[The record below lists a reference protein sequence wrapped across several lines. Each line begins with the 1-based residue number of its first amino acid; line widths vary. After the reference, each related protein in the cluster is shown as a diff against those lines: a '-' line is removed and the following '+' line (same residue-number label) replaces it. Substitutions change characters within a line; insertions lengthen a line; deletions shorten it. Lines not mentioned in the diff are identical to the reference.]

1 MFLTLR
7 VPPRTA
13 DLTSLRTSPLRNSM
27 LNAGQ
32 ETQKNLIPADPLARH
47 RAGSHHDPREK
58 LCPLPLVGH
67 LTEKGGPES
76 RALLRAKNTSSSKR
90 SVGLRNSMSGG
101 VFCGPTERCKAED
114 IMPLEARGFS
124 NAFNCILSVGLLAA
138 ILLHAAGLPA
148 QETTQK
154 RGSVKGIVSLVDAT
168 QETSTPEGLLLELK
182 PLAEGAA
189 SLWAVT
195 DAAGNYEFKD
205 VADGDYTL
213 QFQAEGFVPFTE
225 TLHLRNGT
233 SFVENISVK
242 LTGLRQKIEVSE
254 QVEPLSADS
263 SNASKL
269 SEKQLA
275 ILPLAEED
283 FKASLPLTP
292 GVIRTPEGKL
302 NFRGGGEDQ
311 SMLLVNDSKMTDPVT
326 GSFSIPVPLDAVQS
340 VSVLKTPYSAE
351 NGGFS
356 GGLTAVETVPP
367 PESWKF
373 GVRDLNVSLRGK
385 NDHFVGVARA
395 TPRVVFGGPL
405 LRNKVTFSEVFE
417 YDVIRDPVR
426 GLAWPRNEIKK
437 QGFNS
442 YSTLQAIVSSRHIVT
457 VTLNVFPQRTQ
468 FANITAL
475 IPQTASSDYDRKGA
489 SASLSDV
496 YSFSS
501 GAIFRIALTYTRF
514 DSNAHG
520 QGSEAML
527 LTPDGWGGNFFNS
540 WARSASQF
548 EAAPIYQF
556 APRSFL
562 GRHEIRIGANAT
574 HRSFRGSSL
583 SQTVRLL
590 REDGSPSEQ
599 IRFAGPGLLNASVTD
614 VEEFISDHWM
624 PNDHVAADL
633 GARFTSQ
640 SVGRT
645 VAFAPRF
652 GIAYSPGKDH
662 KTIFRAGAGLFYD
675 RVPLLAAD
683 FAGNPTRIIGEFG
696 LSGQATGNEIAFQ
709 NEYIAN
715 GSGLIASRIRQAP
728 NTSARSL
735 VTSAEVDRALWTGAV
750 LRLAYIHS
758 ATRDLFVLDPVGG
771 AGQGPSVL
779 GLFSSGTE
787 NYNEASVTL
796 RFHPIKESDLSV
808 SYVWSRSR
816 GDLNTLGDIMIPFE
830 QPVIRPNV
838 YGVRPADIPHR
849 VVAWGTFHLPHA
861 FVLGPVIDVHT
872 GFPYSNVD
880 ERQNYVGLPNRQRF
894 PTFFS
899 LDFQIYR
906 DFHMPH
912 VFHLGSRK
920 IHLGF
925 YVLNATNHGNFNS
938 VYNNVTSPR
947 FGDFTGFQRRQ
958 TAFLLSVVN

>member
-1 MFLTLR
+1 MG
-7 VPPRTA
+7 V
-13 DLTSLRTSPLRNSM
+13 
-27 LNAGQ
+27 
-32 ETQKNLIPADPLARH
+32 
-47 RAGSHHDPREK
+47 
-58 LCPLPLVGH
+58 
-67 LTEKGGPES
+67 
-76 RALLRAKNTSSSKR
+76 
-90 SVGLRNSMSGG
+90 G
-101 VFCGPTERCKAED
+101 VFCGPSERCKAED
-114 IMPLEARGFS
+114 IMQLEARGSS
-124 NAFNCILSVGLLAA
+124 NAANCIVTVGLLAA
-138 ILLHAAGLPA
+138 MLLHAARLPA
-148 QETTQK
+148 QETTGK
-154 RGSVKGIVSLVDAT
+154 HGSVKGIVSLVNAT
-168 QETSTPEGLLLELK
+168 QERSTPEGLLLELK
-182 PLAEGAA
+182 PLADGPA

-205 VADGDYTL
+205 VPDGDYTL
-213 QFQAEGFVPFTE
+213 QLQAEGFEPFTA
-225 TLHLRNGT
+225 TLHLQNGT
-233 SFVENISVK
+233 SIVENISVK
-242 LTGLRQKIEVSE
+242 LAGLTQKIEVSE
-254 QVEPLSADS
+254 QIEPLSADS
-263 SNASKL
+263 SSDSKFGQ
-269 SEKQLA
+269 KQLA
-275 ILPLAEED
+275 TLPLAEEN

-302 NFRGGGEDQ
+302 NFRGAAEDQ

-367 PESWKF
+367 PERWKF

-385 NDHFVGVARA
+385 NDHFVGVGRA

-405 LRNKVTFSEVFE
+405 LKDKVSFSEVFE

-437 QGFNS
+437 QGFDS
-442 YSTLQAIVSSRHIVT
+442 YSTLQLIVSPQHLVT

-501 GAIFRIALTYTRF
+501 GALFRMALTYTRF

-527 LTPDGWGGNFFNS
+527 LTPEGWGGNFFNS
-540 WARSASQF
+540 WARSASQV

-556 APRSFL
+556 ASRRLL
-562 GRHEIRIGANAT
+562 GRHEIRIGADAT

-583 SQTVRLL
+583 SHTVRLL
-590 REDGSPSEQ
+590 HEDGGPSEQ
-599 IRFAGPGLLNASVTD
+599 IRFAGPGLLNASVAD

-624 PNDHVAADL
+624 LNDHVAADL

-645 VAFAPRF
+645 AAFAPRF
-652 GIAYSPGKDH
+652 GIAFSPGKDR
-662 KTIFRAGAGLFYD
+662 KTILRAGAGLFYD

-683 FAGNPTRIIGEFG
+683 FAGNPARIISQYD
-696 LSGQATGNEIAFQ
+696 LSGQATGNEIALE

-715 GSGLIASRIRQAP
+715 GSGPIASRIRHAP
-728 NTSARSL
+728 NTSARSF

-750 LRLAYIHS
+750 LRLAYVHS
-758 ATRDLFVLDPVGG
+758 ATRDLFVVSPLIG
-771 AGQGPSVL
+771 AGSAPSVL
-779 GLFSSGTE
+779 GLLSSGRE
-787 NYNEASVTL
+787 NYNEAEATL
-796 RFHPIKESDLSV
+796 RFHPVKESDLSI

-816 GDLNTLGDIMIPFE
+816 GDLNTLGDVLIPFE

-838 YGVRPADIPHR
+838 YGVRPSDVPNR
-849 VVAWGTFHLPHA
+849 VVIWGTFHLPLA
-861 FVLGPVIDVHT
+861 LVLGPVVDVHT

-880 ERQNYVGLPNRQRF
+880 ERQNYVGPPNTRRY

-899 LDFQIYR
+899 LDSQVYH
-906 DFHMPH
+906 DFRFPFVHH
-912 VFHLGSRK
+912 SNSRRIRLG
-920 IHLGF
+920 L
-925 YVLNATNHGNFNS
+925 YVINLTNHGNFNS
-938 VYNNVTSPR
+938 VYNNVTSPF
-947 FGDFTGFQRRQ
+947 FGDFTGFERRR